1 MWTNEDFESREA
13 DSGRVPEVAPSASVA
28 LMLSDVLGKEVTDIE
43 PLGNKID
50 TDALNRLFQRNRD
63 TDLRFEFTHE
73 GCRITVQHDDI
84 DVSSLEPA
92 SD

>member
-1 MWTNEDFESREA
+1 MWTNEDFNGQESDFGEL
-13 DSGRVPEVAPSASVA
+13 PEVAPSAAVA
-28 LMLSDVLGKEVTDIE
+28 LMLSDELGKDVTELE

-63 TDLRFEFTHE
+63 TELLFEFTHE
-73 GCRITVQHDDI
+73 GCRITVEQDDI
-84 DVSSLEPA
+84 DISSLDEA